1 MVVVKV
7 VVFFLP
13 PVTAVKVRCLG
24 KMNIEY
30 TEMFGKLCAWRGS
43 SVQLPGLRGYIGP
56 VVYCHRVSPALKKLP
71 RWVEAWFNKPQ
82 ISVVCHSGVIYKQKT
97 NNCLC
102 RKRSRQAGSPYT
114 STLAG
119 ASQWNVIHHVR
130 HRSQGWDTMNNP
142 AGLCLYSL
150 YLSSPPSL
158 YFPFTHFLSVSTRS
172 FSPWVVSALTA
183 VLTPFVLVVRSRSA
197 AFTITADLGAIKM
210 VNSEQRLDMRDGERH
225 PRRCLW
231 RGSEKMSAR
240 ERERE
245 RGNRGGVRGC
255 DLGNGFCFQER
266 LGFEAEHFTTDCTAL
281 SSLSLPDS
289 CRYGG
294 SRSVN
299 TSAHRS
305 RSWLWIMKF
314 PLCSPPSS
322 ATVGTCGS
330 GSSIT
335 LCDREQSACTDTDA
349 DRQVHIY
356 SCSSTVAACCP
367 LMADKHGMRVSPT
380 QCLKGSWRHT
390 CYLRWLTAIS
400 AYLSV
405 FCLAVVLQPARTP
418 PYSLALFFSPGTL
431 LQTNT

>member
-7 VVFFLP
+7 VLFFLP

-210 VNSEQRLDMRDGERH
+210 VNSEQRLDMRDGKRH
-225 PRRCLW
+225 PRRRLW

-240 ERERE
+240 ERERKRKQK
-245 RGNRGGVRGC
+245 RGAWMWFGKWLLFPGAI
-255 DLGNGFCFQER
+255 R
-266 LGFEAEHFTTDCTAL
+266 LWSGAL
-281 SSLSLPDS
+281 HHWLHCSLFPLTP
-289 CRYGG
+289 RLLQIW
-294 SRSVN
+294 R
-299 TSAHRS
+299 
-305 RSWLWIMKF
+305 F
-314 PLCSPPSS
+314 PLC
-322 ATVGTCGS
+322 
-330 GSSIT
+330 
-335 LCDREQSACTDTDA
+335 Q
-349 DRQVHIY
+349 HIRT
-356 SCSSTVAACCP
+356 S
-367 LMADKHGMRVSPT
+367 
-380 QCLKGSWRHT
+380 LKK
-390 CYLRWLTAIS
+390 
-400 AYLSV
+400 
-405 FCLAVVLQPARTP
+405 LAVNNEVPPPVLPPPQPLWEHAAAAVP
-418 PYSLALFFSPGTL
+418 
-431 LQTNT
+431 